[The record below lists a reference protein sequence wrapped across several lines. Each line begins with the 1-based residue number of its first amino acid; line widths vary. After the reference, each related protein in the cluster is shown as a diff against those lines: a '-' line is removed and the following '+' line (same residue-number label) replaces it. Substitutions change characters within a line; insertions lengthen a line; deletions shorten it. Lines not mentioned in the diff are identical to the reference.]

1 MLPNE
6 MLIQE
11 MDRESFDGRLHL
23 CSAYR
28 SESDPDKTQFSQ
40 HFFKDFIFLSN
51 VHTFKY

>member
-28 SESDPDKTQFSQ
+28 SESDPDKNTIFSA
-40 HFFKDFIFLSN
+40 FF
-51 VHTFKY
+51 